1 MEVIF
6 QVFEFLSTTNS
17 TGYLFKKALLDKN
30 TNVTL
35 GNVYFFKLL

>member
-17 TGYLFKKALLDKN
+17 TGYLFKKAFLDKN
-30 TNVTL
+30 ANVGL
-35 GNVYFFKLL
+35 GNVYFFYFL